1 MAESKHGKHIIT
13 DMKQNVKEASW
24 SYHVPAVGKGRSGRI
39 LWLDSEIFPGAF
51 YLETV
56 WQYPADGEYPKTT
69 TEQHTHDFDEA
80 VCFFGTNP
88 DDPYDL
94 CGEIELWLEDEKHT
108 ITRSC
113 IVYIPAGMKHCPLTI
128 NRVERAIFELTV
140 GPGTM
145 YG

>member
-1 MAESKHGKHIIT
+1 MPESKYGKHIIT

-24 SYHVPAVGKGRSGRI
+24 SYRVPAVGKGRSGRV

-56 WQYPADGEYPKTT
+56 WQYPADAEYPKTT
-69 TEQHTHDFDEA
+69 TERHTHDFDEA